1 LSLPVL
7 QGTEG
12 EAMSDHTEALEDQ
25 LGKPFFDYQ
34 REAIEY
40 VEAHHPDRLCFYY
53 PTGKGKT
60 LTSLISML
68 TMGSF
73 EVLIIAPPATHPAW
87 YEQAE
92 QLGMEI
98 TCVSHAKFR
107 QKNFAM
113 SRRRAVIADEFHLFG
128 GHTGQGWKK
137 LKRLGLSLEAPL
149 ILMSAT
155 PNYNDAERVYCIES
169 ILQPQAVAGGF
180 IQFLY
185 NHCRTEQNP
194 FGMVPKVI
202 GFQRFTD
209 AAEYLAA
216 IPNVLYL
223 PDELVYTINDVPVMW
238 PVDGAF
244 ETFGYD
250 SRTHRIM
257 ASQIEA
263 RHRELYNALVTNRGY
278 LNHEALTVIRGMPKP
293 VLVFATHA
301 TVAEAAARSLPD
313 ALLITGKTSEKL
325 KAEIL
330 QHFRDGKA
338 DVLIGTATL
347 ATGTDGL
354 DKVCDTLVILDD
366 TDDAALRR
374 QLIGRIMPRG
384 ADGDATT
391 KHVYRIVP
399 Q

>member
-1 LSLPVL
+1 MSHLIPDL
-7 QGTEG
+7 
-12 EAMSDHTEALEDQ
+12 EAQLGRTFFDHQREALE
-25 LGKPFFDYQ
+25 
-34 REAIEY
+34 Y
-40 VEAHHPDRLCFYY
+40 VQQYEPDRLCFYY

-60 LTSLISML
+60 ISAL
-68 TMGSF
+68 CALHLMGAF
-73 EVLIIAPPATHPAW
+73 HALVIAPPSTHPTW
-87 YEQAE
+87 YEQAK
-92 QLGMEI
+92 QLGMTIECI
-98 TCVSHAKFR
+98 SHAKFR
-107 QKNFAM
+107 DKKYQV

-137 LKRLGLSLEAPL
+137 LDRLALQLEAPL

-155 PNYNDAERVYCIES
+155 PNYNDAERVYCIEH
-169 ILQPQAVAGGF
+169 ILRPQAVAGGY

-185 NHCRTEQNP
+185 QQCKTEQNP
-194 FGMVPKVI
+194 FSKTPNVV
-202 GFQRFTD
+202 GFQRFKD

-223 PDELVYTINDVPVMW
+223 PDELVYTINDVPVQW
-238 PVDGAF
+238 PVEPAF
-244 ETFGYD
+244 ETYGYD
-250 SRTHRIM
+250 KRTHRIM

-263 RHRELYNALVTNRGY
+263 RHRELYNALVTPRGY
-278 LNHEALTVIRGMPKP
+278 LNHEALTVIRGMPRP
-293 VLVFATHA
+293 TLVFATHS
-301 TVAEAAARSLPD
+301 TVAEAAGRSSV
-313 ALLITGKTSEKL
+313 AGSSERVAVVTGDTSTKM

-330 QHFRDGKA
+330 QQFRDGEL

-384 ADGDATT
+384 ADGDATA

-399 Q
+399 S